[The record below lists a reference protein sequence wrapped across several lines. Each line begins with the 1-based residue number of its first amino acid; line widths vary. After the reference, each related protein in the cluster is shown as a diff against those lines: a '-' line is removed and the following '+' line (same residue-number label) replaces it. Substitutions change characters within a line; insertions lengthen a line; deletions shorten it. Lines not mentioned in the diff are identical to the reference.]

1 LVREKGE
8 SLASKLGDESEFVQ
22 VDIRDR
28 NMLEE
33 VLQDVDLVVH
43 AAGPFQREN
52 ECTVLQ
58 AAIATKVRNVQRL
71 IIKCISLIT
80 R

>member
-1 LVREKGE
+1 MFDH
-8 SLASKLGDESEFVQ
+8 SSFSFFAP
-22 VDIRDR
+22 
-28 NMLEE
+28 
-33 VLQDVDLVVH
+33 DVDLVVH